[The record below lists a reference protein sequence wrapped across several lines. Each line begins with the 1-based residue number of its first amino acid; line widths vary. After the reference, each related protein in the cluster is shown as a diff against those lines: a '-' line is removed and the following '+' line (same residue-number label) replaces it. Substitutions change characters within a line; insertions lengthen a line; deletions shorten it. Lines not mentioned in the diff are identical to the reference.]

1 MTNTKKRRKLLW
13 GMRMM
18 MRDIELIHG
27 WHEPLRSYMR
37 LYVPNGGEV
46 SHRIHIRRINRILKC
61 IDDFAKDGGP
71 RDGGRPRN
79 SPKG

>member
-1 MTNTKKRRKLLW
+1 MTNSKKRKKLLW

-37 LYVPNGGEV
+37 LYVPNGGEEGIY
-46 SHRIHIRRINRILKC
+46 RIHIRRIIRE
-61 IDDFAKDGGP
+61 DAP
-71 RDGGRPRN
+71 RT
-79 SPKG
+79 

>member
-27 WHEPLRSYMR
+27 WHAPLRSYMR
-37 LYVPNGGEV
+37 LYVPNGGEEGIC
-46 SHRIHIRRINRILKC
+46 RIHIRRINRIQEAGEKKE
-61 IDDFAKDGGP
+61 AANGHAE
-71 RDGGRPRN
+71 R
-79 SPKG
+79 